1 LNHLKKIFAVALILF
16 TAILASCETSFGE
29 KYTIGNLEIYYTPPG
44 VSEKY
49 VERLGAY
56 FQANN
61 LIQPNPHSVQLT
73 SDPFSFV
80 LKMVLDDQYKELPA
94 SQNHNLK
101 LLEEDIKRVVFDDL
115 NFRIEICNSNFV
127 PLNPIQQPQ

>member
-1 LNHLKKIFAVALILF
+1 MNHLKKIFAVSLILF
-16 TAILASCETSFGE
+16 TVILASCETSFGE
-29 KYTIGNLEIYYTPPG
+29 KYTLGNLEIYFTPPG

-73 SDPFSFV
+73 SDPYSFV
-80 LKMVLDDQYKELPA
+80 LKMVL
-94 SQNHNLK
+94 
-101 LLEEDIKRVVFDDL
+101 DDL